1 MKTEP
6 LRYASNQNLKFDPH
20 RPTYHFLPPANW
32 MNDPNGLVQ
41 WQDTYHMF
49 YQYNPHGAFHG
60 TIHWGHAESKD
71 LVHWEH
77 RPVALAP
84 TPGGPDTDG
93 CWSGCTVNNNGTP
106 TFVYSGFQKNL
117 AYQVPCLATGSADLL
132 EWEKHPQNPVIPTPP
147 ADLNVKAFRDH
158 CLWKED
164 GFWYQLIG
172 GHIHEL
178 GGTVF
183 LYRSSDLI
191 HWDYL
196 HPLLVEDKVQIDP
209 FWLDTVWECPDL
221 FSLEDKHVLLI
232 SFNSGDNNG
241 ALYTGCFLGTYA
253 NHKFTPETVK
263 RFDYGDMYFYAPQ
276 TLLDKQSRRIM
287 FGWIGEGCSSAAQ
300 LEVGWS
306 GVMSLPRVLTPRDDG
321 KVGVAPAAELEILR
335 GDYHQLTNVPLTP
348 ASTRLPDEIQG
359 DCLEIIAEFEVDPTS
374 PAQAFGLKV
383 RCSPDDEEHT
393 LIVYDDA
400 SKRLE
405 IHREIST
412 LAAEID
418 TDAQGGP
425 FELDSGTTLRLHIF
439 LDRSV
444 VEIFANGWCCL
455 TSRIYPTRPDSLAI
469 KPYVKGGH
477 VLLKSLDVWQMNP
490 IWPTG

>member
-1 MKTEP
+1 
-6 LRYASNQNLKFDPH
+6 
-20 RPTYHFLPPANW
+20 
-32 MNDPNGLVQ
+32 MNDPNGLIQ

-84 TPGGPDTDG
+84 TPGGPDADG
-93 CWSGCTVNNNGTP
+93 CWSGCTINNNGTP

-132 EWEKHPQNPVIPTPP
+132 EWEKHPQNPVISTPP
-147 ADLNVKAFRDH
+147 ADLDIRIFRDH
-158 CLWKED
+158 CVWREN
-164 GFWYQLIG
+164 GIWYQLISGDIHAVG
-172 GHIHEL
+172 GA
-178 GGTVF
+178 VF
-183 LYRSSDLI
+183 LYQSTDLI

-196 HPLLVEDKVQIDP
+196 HPLLVGDRDQMEP
-209 FWLDTVWECPDL
+209 FWTGTTWECPDL
-221 FSLEDKHVLLI
+221 FPLGDKHVLVL
-232 SFNSGDNNG
+232 SLRDMDSDVG
-241 ALYTGCFLGTYA
+241 LYTAYFMGTYA
-253 NHKFTPETVK
+253 DHKFTPETLK
-263 RFDYGDMYFYAPQ
+263 LFDYGDVCFYAPQ
-276 TLLDKQSRRIM
+276 TFLDKQSRRVM
-287 FGWIGEGCSSAAQ
+287 FGWIAEGRSNTAQ
-300 LEVGWS
+300 LEAGWS

-335 GDYHQLTNVPLTP
+335 GDHHQLAQVPLTP

-383 RCSPDDEEHT
+383 RCSPDEEEYT
-393 LIVYDDA
+393 LIVYDHDT
-400 SKRLE
+400 KRLE
-405 IHREIST
+405 IIREKST
-412 LAAEID
+412 LTAEID
-418 TDAQGGP
+418 NEAQGGP

-444 VEIFANGWCCL
+444 VEIFANGWSCL

-477 VLLKSLDVWQMNP
+477 VLLKSLEVWQMNP